1 MIIRK
6 RFFMGRG
13 PVKVDLAV
21 ENSEF
26 RPSDNVVI
34 ALKRFL
40 VSCDEIVQAGA
51 AKNTITQHISSES
64 QKIYEVIKK
73 EWTEYYTKA
82 TMNILSLLATV
93 KCLIP
98 DENKAIYATNKIKKA
113 SLWNTSIENY
123 NYLNQG
129 FVAADKILE
138 DLDLNEDSEIL
149 VFLKLVSEEKATLCD
164 LTDEVLTWI
173 KAEKLEQ
180 RIKISFVQ
188 DVSR

>member
-1 MIIRK
+1 
-6 RFFMGRG
+6 MGRG